1 MQPHADIEVL
11 HHGVPASSRG
21 WEHASLLSASKYG
34 PGTVSFA
41 GIKQLCLPR
50 TPRKT
55 QPSVNQKKLTTKI

>member
-1 MQPHADIEVL
+1 MVFLLAA
-11 HHGVPASSRG
+11 GG